1 MVPAPGHASVLADL
15 KPILLARL
23 VEARSSLDHGF
34 ARLDEAAARAQLEQV
49 IDHQLGYL
57 GTGDAAI
64 LRGFLRGYRAVR
76 AAEGLGP
83 ENLLH
88 AVIAIG
94 DVAAQTIHRELPAGS
109 RTAEIASSWARVSWA
124 TARMVVEIIAEELA
138 GREAQL
144 RELEGA

>member
-1 MVPAPGHASVLADL
+1 VFAGL
-15 KPILLARL
+15 KPALIDRL
-23 VEARSSLDHGF
+23 VEVRSSLDHGF
-34 ARLDEAAARAQLEQV
+34 ARLDDGAARAQLEQV
-49 IDHQLGYL
+49 VDHQLGFL
-57 GTGDAAI
+57 ATGDAAI

-94 DVAAQTIHRELPAGS
+94 DVAAQTIHKELPHGP
-109 RTAEIASSWARVSWA
+109 RTAELASSWARVSWA

-138 GREAQL
+138 GRETQL